1 VSGKNEQPP
10 FFWGPEII
18 IKMEGTEDIMIEKGI
33 DRESGITLYVQ
44 IYHIIRKMIEGG
56 EWQPDSVIPSE
67 DELCKFFSVS
77 KATIRLAL
85 ADLVRDGFLRRQ
97 QGKGTFVRSPLPH
110 SGLTMKTCLSDSMFQ
125 DGMRGVRESLVTSI
139 REPAEDVSEYLKFG
153 GTIFYAQCMGAVD
166 GVPACIEELFVP
178 LVLYPGIDEE
188 TICGISF
195 FNLVR
200 ERSVR
205 KLFRMIQTVEVGH
218 VRDRA
223 AELLQ
228 VVDGHPALVM
238 HRVFIDSEE
247 RPVAYIRLY
256 GRDGKYQVHT
266 EFEKIK

>member
-1 VSGKNEQPP
+1 MSGKNEQPP
-10 FFWGPEII
+10 FFGGPEII

-44 IYHIIRKMIEGG
+44 IYRIIRKMIEGG

-205 KLFRMIQTVEVGH
+205 KLFRMIQTIEVGQ
-218 VRDRA
+218 VTEKT

-228 VVDGHPALVM
+228 MRDGQPALVM
-238 HRVFIDSEE
+238 HRVLVDVEE

-256 GRDGKYQVHT
+256 GKNGEYQVHT